1 MLFPLVNAQL
11 LSIGKWYVTHAKL
24 MNKNNLVSLSFNSFD
39 DNRDTDV
46 SVNINGEHVTD
57 DKLKK
62 LLNTWLKAIDSE
74 LVVQ

>member
-1 MLFPLVNAQL
+1 
-11 LSIGKWYVTHAKL
+11 

-74 LVVQ
+74 LTVE